1 MIEALI
7 AMIGG
12 KAVVAGG
19 GIIAILIGFIA
30 MFKAA
35 FSAGKN
41 SELAKDAK
49 STLDAI
55 KTAKAIDEKVDA
67 LSPDE
72 RRKELAKWSKP
83 SL

>member
-1 MIEALI
+1 MIETLI

-19 GIIAILIGFIA
+19 GIIAILIGLA
-30 MFKAA
+30 TMFKVA

-49 STLDAI
+49 SNE
-55 KTAKAIDEKVDA
+55 KALNDLARANAARANADTGK
-67 LSPDE
+67 LSDDGYK
-72 RRKELAKWSKP
+72 RD
-83 SL
+83 

>member
-1 MIEALI
+1 MIEAII

-49 STLDAI
+49 SNE
-55 KTAKAIDEKVDA
+55 KALNDLARANAARANANAGK
-67 LSPDE
+67 LSDDDGFK
-72 RRKELAKWSKP
+72 RD
-83 SL
+83 

>member
-19 GIIAILIGFIA
+19 GIIAILVGLA
-30 MFKAA
+30 TMFKVA

-49 STLDAI
+49 SHDKTMDAI
-55 KTAKAIDEKVDA
+55 ARANAAAANTGKLHDDDGFKRDK
-67 LSPDE
+67 
-72 RRKELAKWSKP
+72 
-83 SL
+83 